1 MICSCNVLCQNN
13 IIDHLTLLLSHMFY
27 SAFKSILKI
36 ICTCYTEVLQV
47 ENVAVLN
54 LETTV
59 VFIAAARCCCRRER
73 AKLCLLGT
81 RNVSGLSL
89 SGPFPVGLH
98 GSCIPIIWRVQK
110 KKTLI
115 EVGSTELCKNGPRI
129 TLKMFFRP
137 FKNTLQGGPTE
148 LNSGNWSILCAVW

>member
-13 IIDHLTLLLSHMFY
+13 IIDLMTLLLSHMFY

-59 VFIAAARCCCRRER
+59 VFIAAVLLPTRACKVVLARNQKC
-73 AKLCLLGT
+73 KW
-81 RNVSGLSL
+81 SL
-89 SGPFPVGLH
+89 SFWAFSSWVTW
-98 GSCIPIIWRVQK
+98 SCIPIIWRVQK
-110 KKTLI
+110 KKNLI

-148 LNSGNWSILCAVW
+148 LNSGN